1 MHTYSCSY
9 LNKNKKYQGLDINMT
24 LWNDQI
30 KVPLI
35 ASFQKRKI
43 LYNLVYNLEYTLST
57 FDIEEITFFILIK
70 TVI

>member
-1 MHTYSCSY
+1 M
-9 LNKNKKYQGLDINMT
+9 I

-57 FDIEEITFFILIK
+57 FDIEEITFFILISGK
-70 TVI
+70 PRNSIAKSKSTIYMLMIKKILN

>member
-1 MHTYSCSY
+1 MF
-9 LNKNKKYQGLDINMT
+9 LFKNKKYQGLDINMI